1 MSPLQEKNKVKRM
14 NLNIESSLH
23 DRFKAA
29 VAVQGKDMTS
39 VLLAYIQQYVE
50 EHGVAPAAPK
60 KKMGHR

>member
-1 MSPLQEKNKVKRM
+1 MSSLQEKKKVKRM

-39 VLLAYIQQYVE
+39 VLLAYIQQYVT
-50 EHGVAPAAPK
+50 EHGVGPVPK
-60 KKMGHR
+60 KKTGRR